1 MLILF
6 LFIAWRLFDFFI
18 AFIVPRLIP
27 YLGFFPYGE
36 IFKEYGLPAFISS
49 FANFDGA
56 QYLTLVREGYNTYTQ
71 AYFPLYFLLVKA
83 VALLFPTPGAVRAH
97 NDMVSA
103 ILVSNVFFFLGLI
116 MFKRFLGS
124 ARNDNLLSVQT
135 TRRVVSTKWP
145 IIFLLLF
152 PTSFFFGAVYT
163 EGLFFFLCIGSLYFL
178 KKKNY
183 WLAGL
188 FAALSSATRLMG
200 IFLFIPFL
208 LSQMSKVKGQK
219 LKSKIKNIK
228 IFSLVLSPF
237 VGFGIYSLYL
247 WKTVGDPFF
256 FFHVQPVFGANR
268 STNLILLPQ
277 VYFRY
282 LKIFFTATWN
292 FQYFVSLIEFFV
304 FSFVF
309 VILILDLI
317 KNLKFKIL
325 NLERTALSIFSFIN
339 LILPTLTGTFSSIP
353 RYSLMSISF
362 FLFLGEIKNKYVK
375 TFIAVMFFILHV
387 ILLGF
392 FIQGYFVG

>member
-1 MLILF
+1 MSIFLIF
-6 LFIAWRLFDFFI
+6 LAWRLFDFFI
-18 AFIVPRLIP
+18 AFLTPRFIP

-36 IFKEYGLPAFISS
+36 IFKEYGLPSFISS

-83 VALLFPTPGAVRAH
+83 VALLFPTPNAVRAH
-97 NDMVSA
+97 NDMLSA
-103 ILVSNVFFFLGLI
+103 VLVSNVFFFFGLLL
-116 MFKRFLGS
+116 FKKYIAMLIGG
-124 ARNDNLLSVQT
+124 AN
-135 TRRVVSTKWP
+135 KWT
-145 IIFLLLF
+145 IFFLLLF

-183 WLAGL
+183 WLAAL

-208 LSQMSKVKGQK
+208 FHFVDLK
-219 LKSKIKNIK
+219 LIKNFKLKIKN
-228 IFSLVLSPF
+228 LVILSPF
-237 VGFGIYSLYL
+237 IGFGIYCLYL

-282 LKIFFTATWN
+282 LKIFFTANWN
-292 FQYFVSLIEFFV
+292 FQYFVSLVEFFI

-309 VILILDLI
+309 FIV
-317 KNLKFKIL
+317 IL
-325 NLERTALSIFSFIN
+325 NLFQDLFKNKKMPKQVRHDRVGLGLFSLIN
-339 LILPTLTGTFSSIP
+339 ILLPTLTGTFSSIP

-362 FLFLGEIKNKYVK
+362 FLFLGELNNKYLKV
-375 TFIAVMFFILHV
+375 FIALLFFILHV
-387 ILLGF
+387 VLLGF